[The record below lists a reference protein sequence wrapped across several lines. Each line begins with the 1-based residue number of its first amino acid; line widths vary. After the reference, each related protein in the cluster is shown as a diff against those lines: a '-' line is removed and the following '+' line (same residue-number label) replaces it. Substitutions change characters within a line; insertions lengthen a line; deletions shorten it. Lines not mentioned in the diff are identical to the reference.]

1 MTITIHEIN
10 KKKIAEIQSENLV
23 ITNLDEGSDLV
34 GTMYFDGFDAF
45 VLYQKNIV
53 SDFFDLKTKMAGEI
67 LQKCSNFRLRLVI
80 IGDFKNVES
89 KSLRDFI
96 YESNKGRLV
105 NFVET
110 LEMALERLTS

>member
-1 MTITIHEIN
+1 MTIITHEIN
-10 KKKIAEIQSENLV
+10 NKKIVEIQSENLV
-23 ITNLDEGSDLV
+23 ITNLYNGSDLV
-34 GTMYFDGFDAF
+34 GTMYFDGFDVF
-45 VLYQKNIV
+45 VLDQKNIV

-80 IGDFKNVES
+80 IGDFENVES
-89 KSLRDFI
+89 KALRDFI

-110 LEMALERLTS
+110 LDVALKKFR